1 MFQLSLFVISWNK
14 KRSEITTQ
22 PKNNNLD
29 YLIDPRFI
37 NIDRLF
43 VLSFKNGNNDPAR
56 DSFNK
61 YYMPLVG
68 IKDFNALIDN

>member
-1 MFQLSLFVISWNK
+1 M
-14 KRSEITTQ
+14 
-22 PKNNNLD
+22 
-29 YLIDPRFI
+29 
-37 NIDRLF
+37 F

-68 IKDFNALIDN
+68 IKDFNALIDNFDQAEKKQNKKHMKNLSKCQEIMIMQQEIY